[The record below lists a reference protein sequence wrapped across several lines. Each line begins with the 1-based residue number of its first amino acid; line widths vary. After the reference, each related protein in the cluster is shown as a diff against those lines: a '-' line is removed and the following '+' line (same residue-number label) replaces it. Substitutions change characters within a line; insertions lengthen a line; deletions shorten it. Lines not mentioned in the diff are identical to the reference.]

1 MTAATIFKTLTT
13 VTLSITLLITGGCN
27 NMEAKKEETGKNT
40 AIENIF
46 ARKSVRTYT
55 PQPIEKEKV
64 DYLMYLTDNK
74 EIQGKQIIAKHQNL
88 TTQYQKSKVYQNPVR
103 YKLTFITLT
112 LPSKQV
118 HSDNEIKS
126 KCLNQFLI
134 ELKKNYGVS
143 RYIWKAEKQEN
154 NNIHFHIIADKYIK
168 WKEIRECWN
177 RIINKLGYVDRYESN
192 MREFYK
198 NGFRLSTHSK
208 DKRTE
213 NQQKKAFQ
221 TLVDN
226 NYRNPNSTDIHA
238 LYKVKN
244 IQAYISKYLAKGV
257 TKTAR
262 IEQMNQI
269 ELLICEFQKSNEDLI
284 FCQLNTKS
292 NTIEY
297 KELSLKIENNNKN
310 IEEYKKQLL
319 ELKAQGIEGKIW
331 GCSQVLSKCENYSD
345 VGDTGCIPD
354 FEIIPQ
360 IASYIHEHPIGGQIV
375 YTFFFDINQ
384 TPNLKKVLDD
394 HLKSIIVN

>member
-1 MTAATIFKTLTT
+1 MQEIQFIPHYSISPNSLTLYNLPDKKTYHVKDNKGWENLEDNTNKYGE
-13 VTLSITLLITGGCN
+13 LSNHAQKRL
-27 NMEAKKEETGKNT
+27 KKKLN
-40 AIENIF
+40 
-46 ARKSVRTYT
+46 
-55 PQPIEKEKV
+55 
-64 DYLMYLTDNK
+64 YLMYLTDNK

-88 TTQYQKSKVYQNPVR
+88 TTQYQKSKVYQNPVQ

-112 LPSKQV
+112 LPSKQI

-177 RIINKLGYVDRYESN
+177 RIVNKLGYVDRYESN

-244 IQAYISKYLAKGV
+244 IQA
-257 TKTAR
+257 
-262 IEQMNQI
+262 
-269 ELLICEFQKSNEDLI
+269 
-284 FCQLNTKS
+284 
-292 NTIEY
+292 
-297 KELSLKIENNNKN
+297 
-310 IEEYKKQLL
+310 
-319 ELKAQGIEGKIW
+319 
-331 GCSQVLSKCENYSD
+331 
-345 VGDTGCIPD
+345 
-354 FEIIPQ
+354 
-360 IASYIHEHPIGGQIV
+360 
-375 YTFFFDINQ
+375 
-384 TPNLKKVLDD
+384 
-394 HLKSIIVN
+394 

>member
-1 MTAATIFKTLTT
+1 MQEIQFIPHYSISPNSLTLYNLPDKKTYHVKDNKGWENLEDNTNKYGE
-13 VTLSITLLITGGCN
+13 LSNHAQKRL
-27 NMEAKKEETGKNT
+27 KKKLN
-40 AIENIF
+40 
-46 ARKSVRTYT
+46 
-55 PQPIEKEKV
+55 
-64 DYLMYLTDNK
+64 YLMYLTENK
-74 EIQGKQIIAKHQNL
+74 EIQGKQIIAKQQNF
-88 TTQYQKSKVYQNPVR
+88 TTQYQKSKVYQNTVQ

-112 LPSKQV
+112 LPSKQI

-177 RIINKLGYVDRYESN
+177 RIVNKLGYVDRYESN

-213 NQQKKAFQ
+213 SQQKKAFQ

-269 ELLICEFQKSNEDLI
+269 ELIIDELQKSNDDLT
-284 FCQLNTKS
+284 FSLLNTNSK
-292 NTIEY
+292 TIEY
-297 KELSLKIENNNKN
+297 KELSLKIESNNKN
-310 IEEYKKQLL
+310 IEEYKKQLS

-360 IASYIHEHPIGGQIV
+360 IATYIHEHPIGDQIV

-394 HLKSIIVN
+394 HIKNILEVC